1 MDKLINENFKLKK
14 TIEDTL
20 EYADGV
26 KARET
31 GLFNRISSLEIER
44 ENQARYA
51 DKLAGEAS
59 EMREVL
65 KMYEDLLEKMT
76 EQNSKLK

>member
-26 KARET
+26 KDRET

-44 ENQARYA
+44 EN
-51 DKLAGEAS
+51 
-59 EMREVL
+59 
-65 KMYEDLLEKMT
+65 
-76 EQNSKLK
+76 